1 MAITKIQTGGIPAL
15 AVTHDKLHTTMDL
28 SGKTVTL
35 PTLTALDVTNNIVVG
50 GTVDGIDIAARDA
63 VLTSTATTAAAALPK
78 AGGTMTG
85 ALAINSG
92 TANTGLTITST
103 DAASWLTMTDPTASL
118 FFGNTGGEF
127 ALWTGGAEA
136 LRINS
141 SGNVGIR
148 TSSIAGVADSTGV
161 QSVQLGGTH
170 LIHYD
175 EDAAGTSSFSNNVY
189 WNGSQNTTVFSG
201 KGSQIYMEN
210 GNIIFRNSDDNHG
223 AGAQVANFHERM
235 RIDSSGNVGIGETS
249 PLGKLHVKTADSGA
263 TADAGADELIIEG
276 SGNVGM
282 SILSGAS
289 NTGSIYFGDSGTNWD
304 GYIAYSQSSR
314 SMTLGTA
321 AGGGSVNITSS
332 GNVGIGATNPG
343 GSKLYLQDTH
353 TTTVTNATTM
363 IANTTLTI
371 NGNSGQG
378 SDVIRMGPMG
388 TAGRQFIDVS
398 NSAGTAAYDL
408 LLNPIGLGNV
418 GINTPSP
425 SAPLHIRQNTSDAYT
440 ATNYNNVPTLT
451 LQSNNAVTNYS
462 GIRLTNSVGNYE
474 SFIGA
479 VQVSSNSADMVFQGH
494 DRATGTYKEYLRVYD
509 NGRVAFSQMPN
520 FASRPTYTNIE
531 LGAGAVVSFNN
542 PHVDTGND
550 FSGSTNRFTAPI
562 AGAYRFDFHS
572 NIWKN
577 AVGIMY
583 FNWFKNGADTSGTQ
597 GGRIYGYYAGGWEN
611 MCGFVVI
618 NLAANDYV
626 DLRAGGG
633 GPKVDGNS
641 YGQLTGYML
650 TSA

>member
-15 AVTHDKLHTTMDL
+15 AVTHDKLHTDMDL
-28 SGKTVTL
+28 SAKTVTL
-35 PTLTALDVTNNIVVG
+35 PSAITDTITNKLPLAGGAMTGNLLFGDSVQAQFGDSQDLRIYHDNTHSYIQDAGSGQLKFKTNGAAVQIIDGSNNLMINAQTGSSVDLYHSGSLKLATTSTGIDVTGTVTADG
-50 GTVDGIDIAARDA
+50 LTVDGAYSYLNGLRI
-63 VLTSTATTAAAALPK
+63 S
-78 AGGTMTG
+78 G
-85 ALAINSG
+85 AD
-92 TANTGLTITST
+92 T
-103 DAASWLTMTDPTASL
+103 
-118 FFGNTGGEF
+118 GNTIYQPTSN
-127 ALWTGGAEA
+127 LS
-136 LRINS
+136 IS
-141 SGNVGIR
+141 S
-148 TSSIAGVADSTGV
+148 
-161 QSVQLGGTH
+161 
-170 LIHYD
+170 
-175 EDAAGTSSFSNNVY
+175 
-189 WNGSQNTTVFSG
+189 
-201 KGSQIYMEN
+201 
-210 GNIIFRNSDDNHG
+210 
-223 AGAQVANFHERM
+223 
-235 RIDSSGNVGIGETS
+235 
-249 PLGKLHVKTADSGA
+249 
-263 TADAGADELIIEG
+263 
-276 SGNVGM
+276 
-282 SILSGAS
+282 AS
-289 NTGSIYFGDSGTNWD
+289 GSISLKPSGTNILHATNT
-304 GYIAYSQSSR
+304 G
-314 SMTLGTA
+314 
-321 AGGGSVNITSS
+321 
-332 GNVGIGATNPG
+332 VGIGATNPG

>member
-1 MAITKIQTGGIPAL
+1 MCI
-15 AVTHDKLHTTMDL
+15 
-28 SGKTVTL
+28 
-35 PTLTALDVTNNIVVG
+35 
-50 GTVDGIDIAARDA
+50 GTVAK
-63 VLTSTATTAAAALPK
+63 T
-78 AGGTMTG
+78 
-85 ALAINSG
+85 
-92 TANTGLTITST
+92 
-103 DAASWLTMTDPTASL
+103 
-118 FFGNTGGEF
+118 
-127 ALWTGGAEA
+127 
-136 LRINS
+136 
-141 SGNVGIR
+141 
-148 TSSIAGVADSTGV
+148 
-161 QSVQLGGTH
+161 
-170 LIHYD
+170 
-175 EDAAGTSSFSNNVY
+175 
-189 WNGSQNTTVFSG
+189 TTVFSG

-451 LQSNNAVTNYS
+451 LQSNNAV
-462 GIRLTNSVGNYE
+462 LT
-474 SFIGA
+474 
-479 VQVSSNSADMVFQGH
+479 
-494 DRATGTYKEYLRVYD
+494 
-509 NGRVAFSQMPN
+509 
-520 FASRPTYTNIE
+520 
-531 LGAGAVVSFNN
+531 
-542 PHVDTGND
+542 
-550 FSGSTNRFTAPI
+550 
-562 AGAYRFDFHS
+562 
-572 NIWKN
+572 
-577 AVGIMY
+577 
-583 FNWFKNGADTSGTQ
+583 TQ
-597 GGRIYGYYAGGWEN
+597 A
-611 MCGFVVI
+611 
-618 NLAANDYV
+618 
-626 DLRAGGG
+626 
-633 GPKVDGNS
+633 
-641 YGQLTGYML
+641 
-650 TSA
+650 